1 MKRSRNGENNGGPVS
16 AISALALAALVACQ
30 PAWADAFTGGSI
42 VAYHVVN
49 ATGGTGALAVSLDEY
64 LPDGTFKQS
73 VVLSNAAN
81 TITHPLTASG
91 TGSEGLLNRSAAG
104 TCLTVP
110 GYAAGVSAADPVA
123 NAAHAVVV
131 VGADGSVGTPIT
143 LSAASS
149 GDNIRGAVSSDGCQS
164 IWATGKNGIQYSAAG
179 GNGTSLST
187 KNLHGIAIVNGALVV
202 GQNSTTLGKFAT
214 ALPTAGGN
222 PSDFGGLV
230 STTSTFRGIA
240 ALHLSGGA
248 TGANTIYAADNNGKK
263 LYKLSTANGSNWS
276 VTGTLDT
283 SATLAKIHG
292 LIAIDTGDGNVM
304 VLATNNNGNIY
315 RLFDRAG
322 FGQAMPAGTA
332 FEAVALSGA
341 TGAGVLA
348 PGDQFYGLAWA
359 PEAAPPSA
367 APDAPANLSASAQGN
382 GVTAHWDAVAGAAW
396 YVVEVSSGAGFDASA
411 TQGVGQTLI
420 TATPAATVPGLDGG
434 THTLR
439 VRAVNSAGGSAG
451 AVSQPFT
458 PAAPPTT
465 SLPATTA
472 YSGVRGDPLDP
483 LATQGIAF
491 TVGDAADTVAATSN
505 NQAVVPDAN
514 LAAGGTGTTS
524 RTLRITP
531 TGTGTGYADITVTI
545 ANAGGASVT
554 RTIKYAASAHVAGA
568 AGTRWYTGR
577 SDGSTAIVLDA
588 GTLLVGDDEAPALD
602 ASGNAAQSGSGN
614 AFSAYAPG
622 ASGRPL
628 TPLSPDAAL
637 GLRTGKTG
645 AECTSGGYTGVVDC
659 DADGEVDIE
668 ASFAASGTIYVAG
681 SHSNSKKG
689 KSRPDRWRFMAL
701 TASGSGSGT
710 TLAVG
715 GYYKWLREDLRT
727 WDGSNAHG
735 LGADYFGVA
744 DSSAG
749 SSCSDAEVD
758 ADTCRK
764 APETGTLS
772 GFSIEGMASSPGDTA
787 AWLGF
792 RAPLVSA
799 PGAPAVAADSAT
811 GRTHAL
817 IVPVTNYASLPGST
831 GGAKHTATFG
841 APIRL
846 DLGGRGIREIRKN
859 GANEYLIIAGPASGS
874 GKSFVLY
881 TWDGSADA
889 AGLALNLRLRATD
902 LGAFTKPATD
912 CAAEGIGTL
921 PASLDA
927 GGSVDVISDCG
938 DADFYGDGKA
948 AKDLPYAA
956 WKKFRA
962 DVVALPA
969 LSTVTLAPGQ
979 ATAATLPFT
988 ASAPQPGT
996 LYAVALP
1003 QNAPA
1008 PSWEQVKAGRDG
1020 SGAAAAWAGSAALSG
1035 SASLTATG
1043 LAASTGYT
1051 LHAVVVEGNG
1061 GYASALARQN
1071 LATAAPGP
1079 VLAPQTIAFGTLAA
1093 RLLGTAPF
1101 TLGATGGGSGNPVV
1115 FSSTTTVCTVAGATV
1130 TLVATGTC
1138 TVRADQ
1144 AGNAGFAVAPSVPQS
1159 FQVTAPAA
1167 SGTAWPG
1174 SGGVSG
1180 GVAGNTWQFAANSQ
1194 GFQPVAGLP
1203 DVPGGYAFPY
1213 GMFGFALVNGTP
1225 GSSATVS
1232 LNLPQPAP
1240 AGAVLWKYGRQ
1251 TPGGA
1256 SAWYQVA
1263 PVFSNGRSTVS
1274 FTVTDG
1280 PGSTGDDDQVANG
1293 VIIDPVLLGAP
1304 PGGGAASATA
1314 IPTLGEWARGLLA
1327 LALAGLAAL
1336 RLRAR
1341 RA

>member
-30 PAWADAFTGGSI
+30 PAWADAFTPGNF
-42 VAYHVVN
+42 VAYRV
-49 ATGGTGALAVSLDEY
+49 GAGSGVALSVYLDEY
-64 LPDGTFKQS
+64 RPDGTLVQTVALGNGF
-73 VVLSNAAN
+73 AA
-81 TITHPLTASG
+81 SDK
-91 TGSEGLLNRSAAG
+91 GSEGLLNRSANG
-104 TCLTVP
+104 QCLTVP
-110 GYAAGVSAADPVA
+110 GYAVAPGTAAPNDAKASDAPRSVAFVAVDTSVNYATKFGSSAFNKD
-123 NAAHAVVV
+123 
-131 VGADGSVGTPIT
+131 T
-143 LSAASS
+143 
-149 GDNIRGAVSSDGCQS
+149 IRGAVSSDCTQA
-164 IWATGKNGIQYSAAG
+164 WASGKGSSTNSGVWYAAL
-179 GNGTSLST
+179 NSTSGVQLT
-187 KNLHGIAIVNGALVV
+187 RDNTQGIAITDGQLHAAVNGATLSSV
-202 GQNSTTLGKFAT
+202 GSGLPSSGGIYTPAALSGVTNSTY
-214 ALPTAGGN
+214 
-222 PSDFGGLV
+222 
-230 STTSTFRGIA
+230 RGIA
-240 ALHLSGGA
+240 FLNLNGSASADTVYVADNDTSKVVKFSLSGGTWSKVGEA
-248 TGANTIYAADNNGKK
+248 
-263 LYKLSTANGSNWS
+263 STPSK
-276 VTGTLDT
+276 T
-283 SATLAKIHG
+283 HG
-292 LIAIDTGDGNVM
+292 LIALDTGEGNVM
-304 VLATNNNGNIY
+304 LFATDSSGKAY
-315 RLFDRAG
+315 RLFDRTG
-322 FGQAMPAGTA
+322 YGG
-332 FEAVALSGA
+332 ALSGNFETLA
-341 TGAGVLA
+341 TPSAGA
-348 PGDQFYGLAWA
+348 FYGLAWA

-367 APDAPANLSASAQGN
+367 APGAPASLSASAQGN
-382 GVTAHWDAVAGAAW
+382 GVAASWDAVAGAAW

-420 TATPAATVPGLDGG
+420 TATPAATVPGLDEG

-439 VRAVNSAGGSAG
+439 VRAVNSAGGSVG
-451 AVSQPFT
+451 TVSQPFT
-458 PAAPPTT
+458 LAAPPTT

-491 TVGDAADTVAATSN
+491 TVGDAADTVAATSS

-524 RTLRITP
+524 RTLRIIP
-531 TGTGTGYADITVTI
+531 TGTGYADITVTI
-545 ANAGGASVT
+545 GNAGGASVT
-554 RTIKYAASAHVAGA
+554 RTIKYAASAHVAGT

-577 SDGSTAIVLDA
+577 ADGSTAIVLDA
-588 GTLLVGDDEAPALD
+588 NTLLVGDDEAPELD
-602 ASGNAAQSGSGN
+602 ASGNAAQSGGGN

-645 AECTSGGYTGVVDC
+645 AECTSGGYTGVADC
-659 DADGEVDIE
+659 DADGEVDTE
-668 ASFAASGTIYVAG
+668 AGFAASGTLYVAG

-701 TASGSGSGT
+701 TASGSGSST
-710 TLAVG
+710 ALSVT

-727 WDGSNAHG
+727 WDNGNAHG
-735 LGADYFGVA
+735 LGAGYFGLT

-749 SSCSDAEVD
+749 GSCSDAEVD
-758 ADTCRK
+758 ADNCPK

-962 DVVALPA
+962 DAVALPA
-969 LSTVTLAPGQ
+969 LSTVTLMPGQ

-1020 SGAAAAWAGSAALSG
+1020 SGAAAAWAGSAALNG
-1035 SASLTATG
+1035 SANLTATG

-1051 LHAVVVEGNG
+1051 LHAVVVEGSG
-1061 GYASALARQN
+1061 GHASALARQN

-1079 VLAPQTIAFGTLAA
+1079 VLAPQTIAFGTLAD

-1101 TLGATGGGSGNPVV
+1101 TVSATGGGSGKPVV
-1115 FSSTTTVCTVAGATV
+1115 FGSTTTTVCTVAGATV

-1138 TVRADQ
+1138 TVQADQ
-1144 AGNAGFAVAPSVPQS
+1144 AGNASFAAATPVPQS

-1180 GVAGNTWQFAANSQ
+1180 GVAGGTWQFAANSQ
-1194 GFQPVAGLP
+1194 GFQPVSGLP

-1256 SAWYQVA
+1256 PAWYQVA
-1263 PVFSNGRSTVS
+1263 PVFSNGRGTVS

-1280 PGSTGDDDQVANG
+1280 PGSTGDDDQAANG

-1304 PGGGAASATA
+1304 LGSGATA

-1336 RLRAR
+1336 RLRTR
-1341 RA
+1341 RAGGLR

>member
-1 MKRSRNGENNGGPVS
+1 MKRSRTENNPSGPVA
-16 AISALALAALVACQ
+16 AIGALALAALAACQ
-30 PAWADAFTGGSI
+30 PVWAGAFTPGNF
-42 VAYHVVN
+42 VAYRV
-49 ATGGTGALAVSLDEY
+49 GAGSGVALSVYLDEY
-64 LPDGTFKQS
+64 RPDGTLVQTVALGNGF
-73 VVLSNAAN
+73 AA
-81 TITHPLTASG
+81 SDK
-91 TGSEGLLNRSAAG
+91 GSEGLLNRSANG
-104 TCLTVP
+104 QCLTVP
-110 GYAAGVSAADPVA
+110 GYAVAPGTAAPNDAKASDAPRSVAFVAVDTSVNYATKFGSSAFNKD
-123 NAAHAVVV
+123 
-131 VGADGSVGTPIT
+131 T
-143 LSAASS
+143 
-149 GDNIRGAVSSDGCQS
+149 IRGAVSSDCTQA
-164 IWATGKNGIQYSAAG
+164 WASGKGSSTNSGVWYAAL
-179 GNGTSLST
+179 NSTSGVQLT
-187 KNLHGIAIVNGALVV
+187 QDNTQGIAITDGQLHAAVNGATLSTV
-202 GQNSTTLGKFAT
+202 GPGLPSSGGIYTPAALSGVTNSTY
-214 ALPTAGGN
+214 
-222 PSDFGGLV
+222 
-230 STTSTFRGIA
+230 RGIA
-240 ALHLSGGA
+240 FLNLNGSASADTVYVADNDTSKVVKFSLSGGTWSKVGEA
-248 TGANTIYAADNNGKK
+248 
-263 LYKLSTANGSNWS
+263 STSS
-276 VTGTLDT
+276 KT
-283 SATLAKIHG
+283 HG
-292 LIAIDTGDGNVM
+292 LIALDTGEGNVM
-304 VLATNNNGNIY
+304 LFATDSSGKAY
-315 RLFDRAG
+315 RLFDRSG
-322 FGQAMPAGTA
+322 YGG
-332 FEAVALSGA
+332 ALSGNFETLA
-341 TGAGVLA
+341 TPSAGA
-348 PGDQFYGLAWA
+348 FYGLAWA
-359 PEAAPPSA
+359 PEATPPSA
-367 APDAPANLSASAQGN
+367 APIDPANLSVSAIGN
-382 GVTAHWDAVAGAAW
+382 SVTASWDPVAGAAW
-396 YVVEVSSGAGFDASA
+396 YVVEVSAGAAFDASA

-420 TATPAATVPGLDGG
+420 TATPAATLSGLAEGA
-434 THTLR
+434 HTLR

-451 AVSQPFT
+451 TVSQPFT
-458 PAAPPTT
+458 PAAPPTST
-465 SLPATTA
+465 LPATTA
-472 YSGVRGDPLDP
+472 YSGVIGDATDP
-483 LATQGIAF
+483 LATLGVTIP
-491 TVGDAADTVAATSN
+491 VGDATDVVSAASN
-505 NQAVVPDAN
+505 NTAVVLDTN
-514 LAAGGTGTTS
+514 LVVSGSGTS
-524 RTLRITP
+524 RTLKVTP
-531 TGTGTGYADITVTI
+531 TGVGYADITVTI
-545 ANAGGASVT
+545 TNAGGASIT
-554 RTIKYAASAHVAGA
+554 RTIKYAASAHVAGT

-588 GTLLVGDDEAPALD
+588 DTLLVGDDEAPDPD
-602 ASGNAAQSGSGN
+602 ASGNAAQSGGGN

-622 ASGRPL
+622 ASGLPL
-628 TPLSPDAAL
+628 TPLSPDSAL

-645 AECTSGGYTGVVDC
+645 AECTSGAYTGVADC

-668 ASFAASGTIYVAG
+668 ASFAASGTLYVAG

-710 TLAVG
+710 ALAVT

-727 WDGSNAHG
+727 WDSGNVHG
-735 LGADYFGVA
+735 LGPNYFGVA

-749 SSCSDAEVD
+749 GSCSDAQVD
-758 ADTCRK
+758 SDSCPK

-831 GGAKHTATFG
+831 GGAKNTATFG
-841 APIRL
+841 APVRL

-859 GANEYLIIAGPASGS
+859 GAGEYLIIAGSASGS

-881 TWDGSADA
+881 TWDGSVNA

-902 LGAFTKPATD
+902 LSAFTKPTTD

-921 PASLDA
+921 PTSLDA
-927 GGSVDVISDCG
+927 GGHVDVISDCG

-1115 FSSTTTVCTVAGATV
+1115 FSSTTTTVCTVAGSTV

-1138 TVRADQ
+1138 TVQADQ
-1144 AGNAGFAVAPSVPQS
+1144 AGNASFAAAPSVPQS
-1159 FQVTAPAA
+1159 FQVAAPAA
-1167 SGTAWPG
+1167 SGTSWPG
-1174 SGGVSG
+1174 SGGVG
-1180 GVAGNTWQFAANSQ
+1180 GAVAGNTWQFAANSQ

-1240 AGAVLWKYGRQ
+1240 AGVVLWKYGRQ

-1256 SAWYQVA
+1256 PAWYQVA

>member
-49 ATGGTGALAVSLDEY
+49 ATSGTGALAVSLDEY

-81 TITHPLTASG
+81 TIT
-91 TGSEGLLNRSAAG
+91 
-104 TCLTVP
+104 
-110 GYAAGVSAADPVA
+110 
-123 NAAHAVVV
+123 
-131 VGADGSVGTPIT
+131 

-149 GDNIRGAVSSDGCQS
+149 GNNIRGAVSSDGCQTL
-164 IWATGKNGIQYSAAG
+164 WATGKNGIQYSAAG

-240 ALHLSGGA
+240 ALHLNGGA

-263 LYKLSTANGSNWS
+263 LYKLSTANGASWS

-304 VLATNNNGNIY
+304 VLATNNNGSIY

-322 FGQAMPAGTA
+322 FGNAIPAGTA

-367 APDAPANLSASAQGN
+367 APGAPASLSASAQGN
-382 GVTAHWDAVAGAAW
+382 GVAASWDAVAGAAW

-420 TATPAATVPGLDGG
+420 TATPAATVPGLDEG

-491 TVGDAADTVAATSN
+491 TVGDAADTVAATSS

-531 TGTGTGYADITVTI
+531 TGTGYADITVTI
-545 ANAGGASVT
+545 GNAGGASVT
-554 RTIKYAASAHVAGA
+554 RTIKYAASAHVAGT

-577 SDGSTAIVLDA
+577 ADGSTAIVLDA
-588 GTLLVGDDEAPALD
+588 NTLLVGDDEAPGLD
-602 ASGNAAQSGSGN
+602 ASGNAAQSGGGN

-645 AECTSGGYTGVVDC
+645 AECTSGGYTGVADC
-659 DADGEVDIE
+659 DADGEADIE
-668 ASFAASGTIYVAG
+668 ASFAASGTLYVAG

-710 TLAVG
+710 ALSVT

-735 LGADYFGVA
+735 LGADYFGLT

-749 SSCSDAEVD
+749 GSCSDAEVD
-758 ADTCRK
+758 ADNCPK

-817 IVPVTNYASLPGST
+817 IVPVTNHASLPGST

-881 TWDGSADA
+881 TWDGSTDA

-912 CAAEGIGTL
+912 CAAEGIGAL
-921 PASLDA
+921 PGSLDA

-969 LSTVTLAPGQ
+969 LPTVTLVPGQ

-1008 PSWEQVKAGRDG
+1008 PSWEQVAAGRDG

-1061 GYASALARQN
+1061 GYASALARQD

-1079 VLAPQTIAFGTLAA
+1079 VLAPQTIAFGTLAD

-1115 FSSTTTVCTVAGATV
+1115 FSSTTTTVCTVAGATV

-1159 FQVTAPAA
+1159 FQVAAPAA

-1174 SGGVSG
+1174 SGGLSG
-1180 GVAGNTWQFAANSQ
+1180 VVAGGTWQFAANSQ

-1203 DVPGGYAFPY
+1203 DVPGGYTFPY
-1213 GMFGFALVNGTP
+1213 GMFGFALINGTP

-1256 SAWYQVA
+1256 PAWYQVA